1 MDLQTIYDTY
11 YDRMISYIRGKI
23 NDPHLT
29 EDICQDVFLKIQS
42 NLDKLNDETK
52 LETWIFK
59 IAKFTVID
67 FYRSKKSEPLPDLVK
82 SDAQI
87 EKNMAVAQ
95 GIDAINAIIDTLP
108 DKYARVL
115 KLFKLKELTAREIAS
130 ETGLSLSAVKSRLLR
145 GKAMLNEKLKTC
157 CNVQYSADGSISDI
171 NCTDNYS
178 RIIKQP

>member
-1 MDLQTIYDTY
+1 MNLQTIYDTY
-11 YDRMISYIRGKI
+11 YDRMISYIRGKV

-42 NLDKLNDETK
+42 DLDKLKDETK
-52 LETWIFK
+52 LEAWIFK

-67 FYRSKKSEPLPDLVK
+67 FYRSKRFEPLPDVVK
-82 SDAQI
+82 SDVQI
-87 EKNMAVAQ
+87 EKNVAVAQ
-95 GIDAINAIIDTLP
+95 GIDAIKTIIDTLP

-115 KLFKLKELTAREIAS
+115 KLFKLKKLTAREIAA
-130 ETGLSLSAVKSRLLR
+130 ETGLSHSAVKSRILR
-145 GKAMLNEKLKTC
+145 GKAMLNEKLKAC
-157 CNVQYSADGSISDI
+157 CDVQYSTDGSIADI